1 MPALAQD
8 KQREIAFFDG
18 HDAIDA
24 HDVFTQV
31 EPQRFGER
39 SATNLKRLVTISI
52 PVLNEADNITPLLER
67 LRAVAGSHPRYDF
80 EFLFTDNASTDATF
94 ERLADEAR
102 GDDRIRVIRFTRNFG
117 FQTSILTNYLNAN
130 GAAAIQIDAD
140 LQDPPELFGEFLATW
155 EQGYKVVY
163 GIRRSR
169 PENFVL
175 KSARKLF
182 YRGLASLSTVELPV
196 DAGDFRLIDRAVIE
210 DLRKVRD
217 DAPYIRGTIAQL
229 GYKQTGIPYDRTE
242 RKRGSSKFRLM
253 ALIRLAVDGVCS
265 QSTKPLELI
274 TLVGF
279 IFSFL
284 SFFAALFYFAYYLLV
299 IRKPPQG
306 FTTLVI
312 LVLLSTSIQT
322 AFIGM
327 LGEYIGRIFRNTRSL
342 PAPIIDQR
350 IEPVQTHANATLVP
364 DATTSI

>member
-1 MPALAQD
+1 VTHL
-8 KQREIAFFDG
+8 
-18 HDAIDA
+18 
-24 HDVFTQV
+24 
-31 EPQRFGER
+31 
-39 SATNLKRLVTISI
+39 NRLVTISI

-67 LRAVAGSHPRYDF
+67 LRAVASSHPGYDF

-102 GDDRIRVIRFTRNFG
+102 SDHRIRVLRFTRNFG

-140 LQDPPELFGEFLATW
+140 LQDPPELFGEFLAAW

-182 YRGLASLSTVELPV
+182 YRLLASLSTVELPV

-242 RKRGSSKFRLM
+242 RKRGSSKFRLL

-274 TLVGF
+274 TLAGF

-284 SFFAALFYFAYYLLV
+284 SFFAALFYFAWYIFV

-327 LGEYIGRIFRNTRSL
+327 LGEYIGRIFRNTRSI
-342 PAPIIDQR
+342 PAPIIDLR
-350 IEPVQTHANATLVP
+350 IEPVQTRDSTAPSAEAAP
-364 DATTSI
+364 SI

>member
-1 MPALAQD
+1 
-8 KQREIAFFDG
+8 
-18 HDAIDA
+18 
-24 HDVFTQV
+24 VTV
-31 EPQRFGER
+31 
-39 SATNLKRLVTISI
+39 LKRLVTVSI
-52 PVLNEADNITPLLER
+52 PVLNEADNIEPLMQR
-67 LRAVAGSHPRYDF
+67 LRAVADTHPGYDF

-102 GDDRIRVIRFTRNFG
+102 GDNRVRVIRFTRNFG

-130 GAAAIQIDAD
+130 GDAAIQIDAD
-140 LQDPPELFGEFLATW
+140 LQDPPELFGEFLAAW

-169 PENFVL
+169 PENIVL
-175 KSARKLF
+175 RSARKLF
-182 YRGLASLSTVELPV
+182 YRGLASLSSIELPV
-196 DAGDFRLIDRAVIE
+196 DAGDFRLIDRTVIE

-229 GYKQTGIPYDRTE
+229 GYKQIGIPYDRTE
-242 RKRGSSKFRLM
+242 RQRGKSKFRLL
-253 ALIRLAVDGVCS
+253 ALIRLAVDGVCG

-274 TLVGF
+274 TLLGTML
-279 IFSFL
+279 SFL
-284 SFFAALFYFAYYLLV
+284 WFFGALFYFAWYLLV
-299 IRKPPQG
+299 VRKPPQG

-327 LGEYIGRIFRNTRSL
+327 LGEYIGRIFRNTRHI

-350 IEPVQTHANATLVP
+350 IEPVQTP
-364 DATTSI
+364 DNVAPRAEATTSM

>member
-8 KQREIAFFDG
+8 KQKEIAFSDG
-18 HDAIDA
+18 HAAIDA
-24 HDVFTQV
+24 YDVLTQV
-31 EPQRFGER
+31 EPQRLGER

-52 PVLNEADNITPLLER
+52 PVLNEADNVKPLLER
-67 LRAVAGSHPRYDF
+67 LRAVAGSCPCYDF

-140 LQDPPELFGEFLATW
+140 LQDPPELFGEFLAAW

-169 PENFVL
+169 PENIAL
-175 KSARKLF
+175 RSARKLF
-182 YRGLASLSTVELPV
+182 YRGLASLSAVELPV
-196 DAGDFRLIDRAVIE
+196 DAGDFRLIDRTVIE

-253 ALIRLAVDGVCS
+253 ALIRLAVDGICS

-284 SFFAALFYFAYYLLV
+284 SFFAALFYFAYYIIV

-350 IEPVQTHANATLVP
+350 IEPVRTHDNATLVP
-364 DATTSI
+364 DAAPSI

>member
-1 MPALAQD
+1 
-8 KQREIAFFDG
+8 
-18 HDAIDA
+18 
-24 HDVFTQV
+24 VTV
-31 EPQRFGER
+31 
-39 SATNLKRLVTISI
+39 LKRLITVSV
-52 PVLNEADNITPLLER
+52 PVLNEAANIGPLMER
-67 LRAVAGSHPRYDF
+67 LRALADTHQRYDF

-102 GDDRIRVIRFTRNFG
+102 QDDRIRVLRFTRNFG
-117 FQTSILTNYLNAN
+117 FQTSILTNYLHAN
-130 GAAAIQIDAD
+130 GDAAIQIDAD
-140 LQDPPELFGEFLATW
+140 LQDPPELFGEFLAAW

-169 PENFVL
+169 PENIIL

-182 YRGLASLSTVELPV
+182 YRVLASLSNVELPV
-196 DAGDFRLIDRAVIE
+196 DAGDFRLIDRIVIE

-229 GYKQTGIPYDRTE
+229 GYKQTGIPYDRIE
-242 RKRGSSKFRLM
+242 RKRGSSKFHLL

-274 TLVGF
+274 TLAGS

-284 SFFAALFYFAYYLLV
+284 SFFAALFYFVLYFLV
-299 IRKPPQG
+299 FGNLPRG

-322 AFIGM
+322 AFIGV
-327 LGEYIGRIFRNTRSL
+327 LGEYIGRIFRNTRHI

-350 IEPVQTHANATLVP
+350 IEPLRTRETATPSAEATSFNATGTLG
-364 DATTSI
+364 DGHGSAATSHR

>member
-1 MPALAQD
+1 MPTLAQD
-8 KQREIAFFDG
+8 KQEEIPFLDGGAAINAYDAFTGD
-18 HDAIDA
+18 
-24 HDVFTQV
+24 
-31 EPQRFGER
+31 ESQRSGER
-39 SATNLKRLVTISI
+39 SVAGFKRLVTISI
-52 PVLNEADNITPLLER
+52 PVLNEADNVKPLLER
-67 LRAVAGSHPRYDF
+67 LRAVAGSYPRYDF

-94 ERLADEAR
+94 ERLAEEAR
-102 GDDRIRVIRFTRNFG
+102 SDDRIRVIRFTRNFG
-117 FQTSILTNYLNAN
+117 FQTSILTNYLNAR

-140 LQDPPELFGEFLATW
+140 LQDPPELFGEFLAAW
-155 EQGYKVVY
+155 EKGYKVVY

-169 PENFVL
+169 PENFAL

-182 YRGLASLSTVELPV
+182 YRLLAGLSTAELPI

-242 RKRGSSKFRLM
+242 RKRGSSKFSLL

-274 TLVGF
+274 TLIGF
-279 IFSFL
+279 VFSLL
-284 SFFAALFYFAYYLLV
+284 SFSAALFYFAYYIFV
-299 IRKPPQG
+299 VRKPPQG

-350 IEPVQTHANATLVP
+350 IEPIQKHEEATLVP
-364 DATTSI
+364 DAATSL

>member
-1 MPALAQD
+1 MQALAQD
-8 KQREIAFFDG
+8 QQKEIAFFDG
-18 HDAIDA
+18 PAAIDA
-24 HDVFTQV
+24 YDVLTQV
-31 EPQRFGER
+31 EPQRLGER
-39 SATNLKRLVTISI
+39 SVTNLKRLVTISI
-52 PVLNEADNITPLLER
+52 PVLNEADNVKPLLER
-67 LRAVAGSHPRYDF
+67 LRAVADSHPRYDF

-102 GDDRIRVIRFTRNFG
+102 NDDRIRVLRFTRNFG

-140 LQDPPELFGEFLATW
+140 LQDPPELFGEFLAAW

-169 PENFVL
+169 PENFL
-175 KSARKLF
+175 LISARKLF
-182 YRGLASLSTVELPV
+182 YRLLAGLSTAELPV

-274 TLVGF
+274 TLIGF

-284 SFFAALFYFAYYLLV
+284 SFFAALFYFAYYILV

-350 IEPVQTHANATLVP
+350 IEPIQMHDDAPLVP
-364 DATTSI
+364 DGATSI

>member
-1 MPALAQD
+1 MPTLD
-8 KQREIAFFDG
+8 KQKEIAFFG
-18 HDAIDA
+18 HAAMDED
-24 HDVFTQV
+24 DVFTQL
-31 EPQRFGER
+31 EAQRLGER
-39 SATNLKRLVTISI
+39 SVTNLKRLVTISI
-52 PVLNEADNITPLLER
+52 PVLNEADNVKPLLER
-67 LRAVAGSHPRYDF
+67 LRAVAASHSRYDF

-94 ERLADEAR
+94 ERLAEEAR
-102 GDDRIRVIRFTRNFG
+102 SDDRIRVLRFTRNFG

-140 LQDPPELFGEFLATW
+140 LQDPPELFGEFLAAW

-175 KSARKLF
+175 KSARKIF
-182 YRGLASLSTVELPV
+182 YRLLASLSTVELPV

-242 RKRGSSKFRLM
+242 RKRGTSKFRLM
-253 ALIRLAVDGVCS
+253 ALIRLAVDGMCS

-284 SFFAALFYFAYYLLV
+284 SFFAALFYFSWYFLF
-299 IRKPPQG
+299 IGNKPRG

-312 LVLLSTSIQT
+312 LVLLSTSVQT

-350 IEPVQTHANATLVP
+350 IEPIQTHDNATLVP
-364 DATTSI
+364 DATASI